1 MRIVKMEERAPLRLY
16 VAVDNKEYEISM
28 HYVFAM
34 LCLQRGIN
42 YVACSRRFKPLIDY
56 IERTHNI
63 KIELPNTIDVYE
75 ARTAQAIKDAEKTN
89 KKYRWGADPRE
100 SGIPVL

>member
-1 MRIVKMEERAPLRLY
+1 
-16 VAVDNKEYEISM
+16 M

-56 IERTHNI
+56 IERTHNV
-63 KIELPNTIDVYE
+63 KIELPNTIEVYE